1 MLVYAW
7 TLTSSDEWSRGSK
20 GGLGPIDAA
29 RPLPPPYLD
38 ICPSCGQYLHP
49 PSPLSPHLDICPS
62 CGQELL
68 DDVGAVSADCAG
80 VVLIVLGGYVVN
92 LAEET
97 LHTAAL
103 KEEEGEAKQGG
114 E

>member
-7 TLTSSDEWSRGSK
+7 TLTSSDEWSRGSR

-29 RPLPPPYLD
+29 RPLP
-38 ICPSCGQYLHP
+38 
-49 PSPLSPHLDICPS
+49 SPHLNICPS

-92 LAEET
+92 LAEEA

-103 KEEEGEAKQGG
+103 KGEEGEAMQGG
-114 E
+114 A

>member
-1 MLVYAW
+1 MPSASSLP
-7 TLTSSDEWSRGSK
+7 TLTSLSLLW
-20 GGLGPIDAA
+20 AV
-29 RPLPPPYLD
+29 
-38 ICPSCGQYLHP
+38 P
-49 PSPLSPHLDICPS
+49 PSPLPTPPTSHLDISPS
-62 CGQELL
+62 SGQELF
-68 DDVGAVSADCAG
+68 DDVGAVTADCAG

-103 KEEEGEAKQGG
+103 KEEEGEAMQGG